1 MMEVRTFSS
10 CKTGT
15 CSGGPGD
22 RVGRFL
28 RAGEAPRAQ
37 ESGRTVSGRSQKDPI
52 QYLDVVPTRVNSS
65 IGLVQP

>member
-52 QYLDVVPTRVNSS
+52 HQVDSASTRVKAR
-65 IGLVQP
+65 LT